1 MNMFLVF
8 ILGLAFIATLNYEK
22 KLFMNNV
29 FFFIVSNFIFIF
41 TVSILPE
48 GFADDQYE
56 YFDYMRFSLNEIP
69 SIEVSTMYIASFIP
83 VQIFE
88 FDMLSVRYLFFISF
102 VLLLLKI
109 LKNFSLGH
117 LSLLL
122 LLAMPSVFL
131 HSSLFL
137 REPISYVF
145 IILFVYFVL
154 KKQLFF
160 SSLFYIVIVAVRPDS
175 AALVAPFFLF
185 FLSGRRNIQ
194 NFGIIFLL
202 ILYIYI
208 ILFSPLSLLLD
219 GYRGLFSMPPFNL
232 DFNSFYMASKNLLL
246 GSTLIQ
252 VETFLIIFETIIA
265 TIMIANMKNKNFIIL
280 MWFVGI
286 LLIGSISNNSG
297 FIIRLRSPLI
307 LITVIYFFYERYN
320 LINNN
325 KVTKVIGN

>member
-1 MNMFLVF
+1 MINTFLVF
-8 ILGLAFIATLNYEK
+8 VSGLVFIATLNYEK
-22 KLFMNNV
+22 KLFINNV
-29 FFFIVSNFIFIF
+29 FFFIISNLLFIFI
-41 TVSILPE
+41 VLILPE

-69 SIEVSTMYIASFIP
+69 SIEVLTMYIASFVPI
-83 VQIFE
+83 QIFE

-102 VLLLLKI
+102 ILLLLKI

-117 LSLLL
+117 QSLLL

-137 REPISYVF
+137 REPISYIF
-145 IILFVYFVL
+145 ISLFVYFVL
-154 KKQLFF
+154 KKKLFF
-160 SSLFYIVIVAVRPDS
+160 SSFFYIAIIAARPDS

-185 FLSGRRNIQ
+185 FLSGRKNIQ
-194 NFGIIFLL
+194 NLGTIFLL
-202 ILYIYI
+202 TLYIYI
-208 ILFSPLSLLLD
+208 ILFSPLSVFLD
-219 GYRGLFSMPPFNL
+219 GYRELFSMPPFNL
-232 DFNSFYMASKNLLL
+232 DFNSFYMATKNLLI
-246 GSTLIQ
+246 GSSLMQIETL
-252 VETFLIIFETIIA
+252 LIFFETIVV
-265 TIMIANMKNKNFIIL
+265 TIMIANMKNRNFVML

-320 LINNN
+320 LTNN
-325 KVTKVIGN
+325 KKILKS